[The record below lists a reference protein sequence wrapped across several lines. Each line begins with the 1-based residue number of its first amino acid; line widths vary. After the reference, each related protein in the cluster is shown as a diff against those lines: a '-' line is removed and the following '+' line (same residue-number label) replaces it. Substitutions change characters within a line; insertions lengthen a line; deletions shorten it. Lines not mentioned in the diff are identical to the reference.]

1 MTGAAAGK
9 SPGACAAGHRKEM
22 SMTAVPFSPRGGGGH
37 QAQETSDGPKAARM
51 KPVPT
56 PGQKAE
62 LRVLR
67 QLTDAQFKN

>member
-1 MTGAAAGK
+1 
-9 SPGACAAGHRKEM
+9 
-22 SMTAVPFSPRGGGGH
+22 MTAVPFSPRGGGGH

>member
-1 MTGAAAGK
+1 MQ
-9 SPGACAAGHRKEM
+9 PKELLR
-22 SMTAVPFSPRGGGGH
+22 VFSSATIQKH
-37 QAQETSDGPKAARM
+37 WKAARM